1 MSDRQSVWYYLVKAG
16 ANAAD
21 ASVDVTAIAAVA
33 FMAVSGVPTDVL
45 QPVGTMVV
53 SVALGKRY
61 MQRDMQP
68 AGSSSAPG
76 GPI

>member
-45 QPVGTMVV
+45 QPVGAMVA

-61 MQRDMQP
+61 MQRDAQS
-68 AGSSSAPG
+68 ADSSPPG